1 MITDYSSIVFD
12 YLFFQKPYVLFAPDM
27 EEYVDK
33 RGFYV
38 EYDSLSPYIV
48 TEEKEL
54 CKNVRS
60 ALEKDNKDWL
70 EEQFDYHISACNGR
84 VTERILEYLDLL

>member
-1 MITDYSSIVFD
+1 MYCDTITFTV
-12 YLFFQKPYVLFAPDM
+12 M
-27 EEYVDK
+27 EEYLDK

-38 EYDSLSPYIV
+38 EYDSLTPYIV

-54 CKNVRS
+54 CKNVMS
-60 ALEKDNKDWL
+60 ALDNDNTGWL
-70 EEQFDYHISACNGR
+70 KKQFEYHISACDGQ